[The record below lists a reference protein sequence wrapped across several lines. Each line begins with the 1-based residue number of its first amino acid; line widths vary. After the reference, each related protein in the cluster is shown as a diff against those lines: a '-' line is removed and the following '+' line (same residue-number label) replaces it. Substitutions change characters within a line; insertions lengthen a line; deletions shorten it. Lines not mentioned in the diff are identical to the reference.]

1 MNPDAGFGAQWF
13 ALRVKSR
20 SEKTVAMMAQNK
32 GFEEFVPLYQ
42 SRRRWSDRMKS
53 LELPLFPG
61 YVFCRLNVERRMPL
75 LTIPGVL
82 HFVGIG
88 RTPMPIEDAEI
99 GAIQT
104 AVGSGL
110 LTEPWPYL
118 EIGQRVRL
126 EEGPLTGL
134 EGVLVGTLK
143 QQRLLVSVTLLKRS
157 VAVAIE
163 GHWATPLDGMPAT
176 RRPCISR
183 IDAAQPPA
191 SRQPVRSTTKHL

>member
-1 MNPDAGFGAQWF
+1 MNLDGGQDAQWF

-20 SEKTVAMMAQNK
+20 SEKTVALTAQSK
-32 GFEEFVPLYQ
+32 GFEEFLPLYQ
-42 SRRRWSDRMKS
+42 SRRRWSDRIKS

-61 YVFCRLNVERRMPL
+61 YVFCRLNPQHRMPL

-88 RTPMPIEDAEI
+88 RTPIPIEDAEI
-99 GAIQT
+99 GALQT
-104 AVGSGL
+104 AVHSGL

-118 EIGQRVRL
+118 EVGQRVRL
-126 EEGPLTGL
+126 EEGPLAGL
-134 EGVLVGTLK
+134 EGVLVGTSK

-163 GHWATPLDGMPAT
+163 RHWATPLDEKRKLSAMPGKSMLPGT
-176 RRPCISR
+176 PC
-183 IDAAQPPA
+183 
-191 SRQPVRSTTKHL
+191 L

>member
-1 MNPDAGFGAQWF
+1 MLLDGDQDAQWF

-20 SEKTVAMMAQNK
+20 SEKTVAITAQSK

-42 SRRRWSDRMKS
+42 SRRRWSDRVKS

-61 YVFCRLNVERRMPL
+61 YVFCRLNPQHRMPL

-88 RTPMPIEDAEI
+88 RTPIAIEDAEI
-99 GAIQT
+99 GALQT
-104 AVGSGL
+104 AVHSGL

-118 EIGQRVRL
+118 EVGQRVRL
-126 EEGPLTGL
+126 EEGPLSGL
-134 EGVLVGTLK
+134 EGVLVGTSK

-163 GHWATPLDGMPAT
+163 RHWATPLNENRKPSAMPGKVSMLPT
-176 RRPCISR
+176 PTF
-183 IDAAQPPA
+183 P
-191 SRQPVRSTTKHL
+191 